1 MQNVETI
8 LKNFIVVVYKLCE
21 NDRHNNNNLILHLD
35 KRVLSENKILK
46 LGNILNFRKNL
57 ERSKF
62 VIKKSRRSYQES
74 WPDLLLPKWLNV
86 LLAYA
91 IPACIDPQYSTAL
104 HGTLIQLVT

>member
-8 LKNFIVVVYKLCE
+8 LKNFIVVVYKLGE

-62 VIKKSRRSYQES
+62 VIKSIIYKILSI
-74 WPDLLLPKWLNV
+74 N
-86 LLAYA
+86 
-91 IPACIDPQYSTAL
+91 ST
-104 HGTLIQLVT
+104 IR